1 MNLYNE
7 FFALIS
13 YLNKLG
19 AKYAVVGG
27 VAMAFHGRARF
38 TRDVDILLH
47 PDDLRLA
54 RLALDRLGYRETAE
68 PWIFRNTNLTLHR
81 FLKADGEDEM
91 MMDILLAN
99 APEHQKI
106 IADAV
111 SAKADNGAVK
121 VASKAGL
128 IALKRVRNSD
138 QDQVD
143 IKGLEEDDK
152 NRKERA

>member
-19 AKYAVVGG
+19 ARYAVVGG

-54 RLALDRLGYRETAE
+54 KMALDRLGYRESAE
-68 PWIFRNTNLTLHR
+68 PWAFRNTNLTLHR
-81 FLKADGEDEM
+81 FLKVDGEDEM

-99 APEHQKI
+99 DPKHQKV

-111 SAKADNGAVK
+111 SAEAESGAVH
-121 VASKAGL
+121 VASKADL
-128 IALKRVRNSD
+128 IALKQVRNSG

-143 IKGLEEDDK
+143 IRGLEEDDK
-152 NRKERA
+152 D

>member
-19 AKYAVVGG
+19 ARYAVVGG

-54 RLALDRLGYRETAE
+54 KMALDRLGYRESAE
-68 PWIFRNTNLTLHR
+68 PWTFRNTNLTLHR
-81 FLKADGEDEM
+81 FLKVDGEDEM
-91 MMDILLAN
+91 MMDMLLAN
-99 APEHQKI
+99 DPKHQKV
-106 IADAV
+106 IADAI
-111 SAKADNGAVK
+111 SAEAESGAVQ
-121 VASKAGL
+121 VASKADL
-128 IALKRVRNSD
+128 IALKQIRNSG

-143 IKGLEEDDK
+143 IRGLEEDDK
-152 NRKERA
+152 D

>member
-1 MNLYNE
+1 
-7 FFALIS
+7 
-13 YLNKLG
+13 
-19 AKYAVVGG
+19 
-27 VAMAFHGRARF
+27 MAFHGRARF

-54 RLALDRLGYRETAE
+54 RMALDRLGYRESAE
-68 PWIFRNTNLTLHR
+68 PWTFRNTNLTLHR
-81 FLKADGEDEM
+81 FLKVDGEDEM

-99 APEHQKI
+99 DPKHQKV

-111 SAKADNGAVK
+111 SAESESGAVQ

-128 IALKRVRNSD
+128 IALKQVRNSR

-143 IKGLEEDDK
+143 IRGLEEDDK
-152 NRKERA
+152 D

>member
-7 FFALIS
+7 FFALIA

-54 RLALDRLGYRETAE
+54 KMALDRLGYRESAE
-68 PWIFRNTNLTLHR
+68 PWTFRNTNLTLHR
-81 FLKADGEDEM
+81 FLKVDGEDEM

-99 APEHQKI
+99 DSKHQKV

-111 SAKADNGAVK
+111 SAEAESGAVR
-121 VASKAGL
+121 VASKADL
-128 IALKRVRNSD
+128 IALKQVRNSG

-143 IKGLEEDDK
+143 IRGLEEDDK
-152 NRKERA
+152 N